1 MKFSEIRGLS
11 DIKATL
17 VHSIHAGH
25 VASAQL
31 FFGREGSA
39 NLALALAYAAFL
51 NCETPT
57 ETDACGEC
65 GSCSKAFKFIHPDI
79 HFMFPYRSLR
89 KEGSDHLDEKLKVTA
104 LTEYR
109 FFIKENPYGNLK
121 DWLNFAGAENKQFFI
136 SVDESRYLSK
146 VISLKSFEGRYKIVL
161 IWLPELM
168 RTEAANALLKL
179 LEEPP
184 AKTVFLLIT
193 NSVENILLTILSR
206 TQLVRVPSFTDA
218 DVVAE
223 LQERHDLDTKKAHQ
237 VAKLVDGNM
246 NEALRMVFEIEDDN
260 QKLFRDWMLNC
271 LNRKGIE
278 LVKSADSFAA
288 MGREAQKNF
297 FSYGLTVFRECL
309 AVKSGSTEVSKHSE
323 VESDFITKF
332 SNFLSYEHLPEMAHL
347 LNQSAYYIE
356 RNANAKIIW
365 MDASMRISG
374 MLKK

>member
-11 DIKATL
+11 DIKSTL
-17 VHSIHAGH
+17 VHSITSGH

-39 NLALALAYAAFL
+39 NLALALAYAAYL
-51 NCETPT
+51 NCENPT
-57 ETDACGEC
+57 DKDPCGEC
-65 GSCSKAFKFIHPDI
+65 GSCSKSFKFIHPDI

-89 KEGSDHLDEKLKVTA
+89 KEGTDHLDEKLKVAA

-109 FFIKENPYGNLK
+109 LFIKENPYGNLK

-146 VISLKSFEGRYKIVL
+146 LISLKSFEGRFKIVL

-193 NSVENILLTILSR
+193 NSVENILLTIQSR
-206 TQLVRVPSFTDA
+206 TQLVRVPSFNDE
-218 DVVAE
+218 DIIAE
-223 LQERHDLDTKKAHQ
+223 LKERHGLDPKKAQQ

-260 QKLFRDWMLNC
+260 QKLFRDWLLNC

-278 LVKSADSFAA
+278 LVKSADAFAA

-297 FSYGLTVFRECL
+297 FSYGLTILRECL
-309 AVKSGSTEVSKHSE
+309 AVKSGSIEVSKHSE
-323 VESDFITKF
+323 GESDFITKF
-332 SNFLSYEHLPEMAHL
+332 SNFLSFETIPELANI
-347 LNQSAYYIE
+347 LNQSSYYIE
-356 RNANAKIIW
+356 RNANAKILW
-365 MDASMRISG
+365 MDASMRISS
-374 MLKK
+374 MLKR